1 MLDKERNTKSKLV
14 YQVLFYP
21 VTDAVFNTGSY
32 YEFGKDFGLVRK
44 MMEYF
49 WDMYADKTERQNILA
64 CPLKATVDEL
74 RGLPPALIITAEAD
88 ILRDG
93 KWGFW
98 F

>member
-1 MLDKERNTKSKLV
+1 MTSRLV

-32 YEFGKDFGLVRK
+32 YEFGKDFGLTRK
-44 MMEYF
+44 MMEYL
-49 WDMYADKTERQNILA
+49 WSLYVPNKTDRQNILA

-74 RGLPPALIITAEAD
+74 KGLPPALIISAEAD

-93 KWGFW
+93 
-98 F
+98 